1 MAFGVNSV
9 LNMGVGA
16 LFASQAAIQTTGNNI
31 SNVNTAG
38 YSRQAVVL
46 QAKYGI
52 NYYPGQVGQGVDTKE
67 VIRYFDAF
75 VESAYLDKFSSA
87 SSYHSQYSELRYV
100 ENLFNEAN
108 VGGINSA
115 MTGLFNAW
123 NKLSQQPDSAPTR
136 EALLASANTL
146 TNTIRSADNTLKAL
160 EEQMNVKIQ
169 DDVDSANRLLR
180 EIAELNKQ
188 IAINY
193 NEGRSNPNSL
203 MDIRDSKVRDLAGII
218 DIKVEDRGPG
228 EYTINMKSGLS
239 LVQNDI
245 PFELDFRAAQAE
257 NNLTADSPYKNGGG
271 TVHFDGQDSRE
282 YTIEMVSG
290 GDVGNGA
297 TFKVSLDGGKTWL
310 TDENGKEKHFNA
322 SEEGDMVR
330 VGNLDVWFDAGT
342 LATGDRF
349 VISPKSD
356 VYWVSPTSGPINISP
371 QIYGD
376 GTKNSTRISGG
387 SLGGYLETRDYKVGE
402 YRERLDALTESI
414 AWEVN
419 RIHSQGVGLSP
430 LTSVL
435 GSYSVGNTSVPLG
448 SPESRFTWADRLQPG
463 NVSFAVFDSET
474 GKSMI
479 PYPGLDVFSSLPGGN
494 FDPSKH
500 SLEDVRDAINA
511 ATFTDSA
518 GVTHTPFTA
527 TIMDG
532 KLHIGTTSSD
542 YSFSV
547 TADTSGLA
555 AALGI
560 NTFFTGDS
568 PGNFGVREEL
578 HTDTNL
584 INAGRVSTPGEI
596 TAGDNQ
602 TAKEIADLINKKV
615 DIGTAWNKKTSQ
627 TLSDYYATLVAR
639 VGSDTASVK
648 FTAASETAMAQD
660 LYERQE
666 EIKGVNLDE
675 EMSNLIRFQSSYKA
689 AAKLITTANEMIQT
703 LLSMKA

>member
-31 SNVNTAG
+31 SNVNTVG

-87 SSYHSQYSELRYV
+87 SSYHAQYNELRYV

-108 VGGINSA
+108 VDGISSA
-115 MTGLFNAW
+115 MTSLFNAW
-123 NKLSQQPDSAPTR
+123 NKLSQQPDSAATR

-146 TNTIRSADNTLKAL
+146 TNSIRNADNTLKNL

-169 DDVDSANRLLR
+169 DDVDSANQLMR

-203 MDIRDSKVRDLAGII
+203 MDLRDSKVRDLAAII

-228 EYTINMKSGLS
+228 DYSINMKNGTS

-245 PFELDFRAAQAE
+245 PFELEFRAPQAE
-257 NNLTADSPYKNGGG
+257 NNLTADSPYKNGNG

-282 YTIEMVSG
+282 YTIEMVSD
-290 GDVGNGA
+290 GDVSNGA
-297 TFKVSLDGGKTWL
+297 TFRVSLDGGKTWL
-310 TDENGKEKHFNA
+310 TDDNGNEKHFNA
-322 SEEGDMVR
+322 NEEGDKVR
-330 VGNLDVWFDAGT
+330 VGSLDIWFDAGS

-349 VISPKSD
+349 VITPKSD

-376 GTKNSTRISGG
+376 GTKNSTRIAGG
-387 SLGGYLETRDYKVGE
+387 SLGGYLETRDYKIGE
-402 YRERLDALTESI
+402 YRERLDALTKSI
-414 AWEVN
+414 SWEVN
-419 RIHSQGVGLSP
+419 RIHSQGVGLTP

-435 GSYSVGNTSVPLG
+435 GSYQVGNTSVPMG
-448 SPESRFTWADRLQPG
+448 SPESRFTWADRLQSG
-463 NVSFAVFDSET
+463 NVSFAVFDTET

-511 ATFTDSA
+511 ATFTDSD

-532 KLHIGTTSSD
+532 KLHIGTTSSE
-542 YSFSV
+542 YGFSI

-578 HTDTNL
+578 HSDTNL
-584 INAGRVSTPGEI
+584 VNAGRVSTPGEI

-615 DIGTAWNKKTSQ
+615 DIGTTWNKKTSQ

-648 FTAASETAMAQD
+648 FTAAAQTAMAQD

-675 EMSNLIRFQSSYKA
+675 EMSNLIKFQSSYKA
-689 AAKLITTANEMIQT
+689 AAKLITTANEMIET
-703 LLSMKA
+703 LLSMK